1 MSDLDPDL
9 QAMFAEPAA
18 LSSDPEFTAQIMR
31 QIEHQSRNT
40 IFTRLGIG
48 VAVLLVASLFALPF
62 EIAQFITS
70 SLTLPLFNFGGGW
83 LGWILMPVNNAGA
96 LVLLLFKFL
105 RLAQPR
111 RRELHGSLLPF

>member
-9 QAMFAEPAA
+9 QAMFAEPPTV
-18 LSSDPEFTAQIMR
+18 SNDPEFTAQVMR
-31 QIEHQSRNT
+31 QIDHQSRNT
-40 IFTRLGIG
+40 IFFRLGIG
-48 VAVLLVASLFALPF
+48 IAVLLVGSLFALPF

-70 SLTLPLFNFGGGW
+70 SLTGPLFNFGSGW
-83 LGWILMPVNNAGA
+83 LGWMLMPVNNAGA
-96 LVLLLFKFL
+96 LVLLLLKFL